1 MTIKPEL
8 VNVSLVIETY
18 TVPNEPDAI
27 QRAKDALL
35 DDVRQTVLH
44 EPKRLGWTL
53 RNSFKVTPN
62 HEPNAHNL
70 VHSYLA
76 YGDE

>member
-1 MTIKPEL
+1 MKPEH
-8 VNVSLVIETY
+8 VDVSLVIATY
-18 TVPNEPDAI
+18 TVPNTPEAI

-53 RNSFKVTPN
+53 RKCFKQVPN
-62 HEPNAHNL
+62 NDPNAHNL
-70 VHSYLA
+70 VHSWLA
-76 YGDE
+76 YGGE